1 MKLCQIHLA
10 TNGRMGVEFSVVA
23 STIGKSNYHTIT
35 VPDAIIHGKKE
46 TIKQKKTKLKG
57 IGCNFKN

>member
-35 VPDAIIHGKKE
+35 VPDTIISGMKMK
-46 TIKQKKTKLKG
+46 IKPK
-57 IGCNFKN
+57 